1 MLTATVIPALL
12 GIPSATLFV
21 VISGTLGY
29 LPGWSVIMLE
39 AAGSSVFTSLTNA
52 IS

>member
-1 MLTATVIPALL
+1 MLTATTIPALL

-29 LPGWSVIMLE
+29 LPGWSVEMLE
-39 AAGSSVFTSLTNA
+39 AAGSSVFTLLTNVV
-52 IS
+52 S